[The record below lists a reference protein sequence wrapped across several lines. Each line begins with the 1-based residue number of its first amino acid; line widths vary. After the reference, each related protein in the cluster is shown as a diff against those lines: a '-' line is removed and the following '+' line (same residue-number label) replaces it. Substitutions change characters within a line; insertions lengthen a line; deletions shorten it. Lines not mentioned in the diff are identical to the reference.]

1 MLEQRGLLIGH
12 HGLEEG
18 LVLARPQ
25 HGPFE
30 KRNAL
35 VEDGEI
41 AGDLDV
47 MGDRIGQPDAIVGD
61 PRPHALAGMGQ
72 PPMLIIALDELPAG
86 GPQEML
92 ADERRPGDRHR
103 HPVLEL
109 VAESIGA
116 TRLVE
121 GRARHDT
128 AGERLI
134 EQPAVQHHIHG
145 GVGRLHL
152 DGAEDVI
159 PFLDHLFQGRVEIG
173 APVAHDQGDGLGP
186 GRRLAEK
193 EDDLRRGVGRQID
206 LGLQHGTGIHSRTG
220 PIGERRVAGEGG
232 GIVRPAVPPEEFRA
246 VARPSLLPPAE
257 IGEGDPR
264 PEFGTPGVARQ
275 HDAAFRIDLGH
286 HIRARGPARGPQ
298 DPFHIARH
306 RQPPMALRIVADRQ
320 PGDLDRILQGDVL
333 QELERD
339 AVGGMLEA
347 AIALAVAGDIGR
359 GLLADGE
366 RRGSSR
372 HRHSPRRADRW
383 PRPADR

>member
-1 MLEQRGLLIGH
+1 
-12 HGLEEG
+12 
-18 LVLARPQ
+18 
-25 HGPFE
+25 
-30 KRNAL
+30 
-35 VEDGEI
+35 
-41 AGDLDV
+41 
-47 MGDRIGQPDAIVGD
+47 
-61 PRPHALAGMGQ
+61 
-72 PPMLIIALDELPAG
+72 MLIVALDELPAG

-116 TRLVE
+116 ARLVE
-121 GRARHDT
+121 GRARHDA

-145 GVGRLHL
+145 GVGRLDL

-206 LGLQHGTGIHSRTG
+206 LGLQHGAGIQARAG
-220 PIGERRVAGEGG
+220 PIGERRVAGERG

-264 PEFGTPGVARQ
+264 PEFGTPGLRASMTPLSGSISR
-275 HDAAFRIDLGH
+275 H
-286 HIRARGPARGPQ
+286 HIRARGAARGPQ

-306 RQPPMALRIVADRQ
+306 RQAAD
-320 PGDLDRILQGDVL
+320 
-333 QELERD
+333 
-339 AVGGMLEA
+339 A
-347 AIALAVAGDIGR
+347 ASNR
-359 GLLADGE
+359 C
-366 RRGSSR
+366 GSSAGR
-372 HRHSPRRADRW
+372 S
-383 PRPADR
+383 